1 MKLAL
6 YVNYIQRR
14 IQTMDVLYKTC
25 CGIDVHKMK
34 LVACLCKGHKQ
45 EIKEFSA
52 KTKDIKAMAN
62 WLEENQCEMVAME
75 STSVYW
81 KPLVNIFEMRG
92 LNYMIVNAKDF
103 KAVPGRKT
111 DVLDSAWLADLLRHG
126 LLTSSF
132 IPSREQRELREAT
145 RYRKAITE
153 ERARALNRLQKLLE
167 GANIKIG
174 SVLSTITGKTTMN
187 LLDYVL
193 NNDEMMDEKTAETL
207 IISRISASVK
217 EVTEAM
223 EGIMTPFQKMMMKQ
237 VLTHLHELS
246 ERIEEMDIIIDTYM
260 AEYWEAIKKLEQIP
274 GVGKKS
280 AEIIL
285 AEIGLDMNQFPT
297 AGHLASWAGVAPGN
311 NESAGKRKSG
321 RTRKG
326 NKILKSTLA
335 QAAKSAAKNKNSFFH
350 AQYQRIA
357 IRRGKNRATM
367 AVAHSILIAIYHM
380 LKDDQ
385 EFIDLGSD
393 YYHQFNT
400 EKKINSYL
408 KKLAALGYRVD
419 EHSTISPVG

>member
-1 MKLAL
+1 
-6 YVNYIQRR
+6 
-14 IQTMDVLYKTC
+14 MDVVYQTC

-52 KTKDIKAMAN
+52 KTKDIKAMVD
-62 WLEENQCEMVAME
+62 WLEGNKCEMVAME

-92 LNYMIVNAKDF
+92 LKYMVVNAKDF

-126 LLTSSF
+126 LLKSSF

-167 GANIKIG
+167 GANIKIS
-174 SVLSTITGKTTMN
+174 SVLSTMTGKTTMN

-223 EGIMTPFQKMMMKQ
+223 EGIMTPFQKTMMKQ
-237 VLTHLHELS
+237 VLTHLNELS

-274 GVGKKS
+274 GIGKKS

-285 AEIGLDMNQFPT
+285 AEIGLDMNQFPS

-326 NKILKSTLA
+326 NTILKSTLA
-335 QAAKSAAKNKNSFFH
+335 QVAKSASKNKNSFFH

-357 IRRGKNRATM
+357 VKRGKNRATL

-380 LKDDQ
+380 LKDGQ

-393 YYHQFNT
+393 YYNQFNT

-419 EHSTISPVG
+419 EHSTVK

>member
-1 MKLAL
+1 
-6 YVNYIQRR
+6 
-14 IQTMDVLYKTC
+14 MDVLYKTC

-92 LNYMIVNAKDF
+92 LNDMIVNAKDF

-126 LLTSSF
+126 LLKSSF

-223 EGIMTPFQKMMMKQ
+223 EGIMPPFQKMMMKQ
-237 VLTHLHELS
+237 VLTHLHQLS

-260 AEYWEAIKKLEQIP
+260 TEYWEAIKKLEQIP
-274 GVGKKS
+274 RVGKKS

-357 IRRGKNRATM
+357 IRRGKNRATL